1 LKDKTFCELF
11 PDVVAQIEE
20 KLNMRNN
27 CTDPE
32 YQKNTNDKHS
42 KDTKPNENNK
52 KSDGT
57 GTIANIVVFLVVL
70 MFGLVVNYVFS
81 TMK

>member
-1 LKDKTFCELF
+1 MKDKTFCELF

-20 KLNMRNN
+20 KLKLRNN

-32 YQKNTNDKHS
+32 HQLNTNDKHS
-42 KDTKPNENNK
+42 KDTKRNENK
-52 KSDGT
+52 KSD
-57 GTIANIVVFLVVL
+57 GTIANIVVFLIVL

>member
-11 PDVVAQIEE
+11 PDVVTQIEE
-20 KLNMRNN
+20 KLKKRNN
-27 CTDPE
+27 CIDPE
-32 YQKNTNDKHS
+32 HQGNTNDKHS
-42 KDTKPNENNK
+42 KDTKSNENK
-52 KSDGT
+52 KPD

-70 MFGLVVNYVFS
+70 LFGLVVNYVFS

>member
-1 LKDKTFCELF
+1 
-11 PDVVAQIEE
+11 
-20 KLNMRNN
+20 MRNN

-57 GTIANIVVFLVVL
+57 IANIDNEVTFSCLKS
-70 MFGLVVNYVFS
+70 FGFI
-81 TMK
+81 

>member
-11 PDVVAQIEE
+11 PDVVAQVEE
-20 KLNMRNN
+20 KLKMRNN

-32 YQKNTNDKHS
+32 YQVIANDKHS
-42 KDTKPNENNK
+42 KDTKRNENK
-52 KSDGT
+52 KSD
-57 GTIANIVVFLVVL
+57 GTIANIVVFLIVL
-70 MFGLVVNYVFS
+70 SFGLVVNYVFS